1 MNTQVIDKKATVRDQ
16 VSAAEWE
23 TRVELAAAF
32 RIAHALG
39 WNDGVTNHITARLP
53 DASDQFIICPQG
65 LGWDEMTASNLIKAD
80 VSGRILSQS
89 ELSPGPAG
97 LNFHSAI
104 LGALPNVACTMHIH
118 PSAGVVISALKQGLM
133 ILDQRGCLLNNEV
146 AYHDFEGYAKAKDE
160 APRIVAELG
169 KKRTMIMRNH
179 GLLAVGRTLGEM
191 FYFMGKLI
199 KACELQER
207 VMATGGEINPIPP
220 EVIAVANK
228 QSVERYA
235 NKPYGNLDWKMLTR
249 RLARVDSS
257 FMA

>member
-1 MNTQVIDKKATVRDQ
+1 MDQVIDKAKSVRGS
-16 VSAAEWE
+16 VSSAEWE

-53 DASDQFIICPQG
+53 DAPDQFIICPQG

-80 VSGRILSQS
+80 VTGRILSES
-89 ELSPGPAG
+89 DLSPGPAG

-104 LGALPNVACTMHIH
+104 LAALPHIACTMHIH
-118 PSAGVVISALKQGLM
+118 PIAGVVVSSLKGGLK
-133 ILDQRGCLLNNEV
+133 ILDQRGCLLHNEV
-146 AYHDFEGYAKAKDE
+146 AYHDFEGYARAKDE

-169 KKRTMIMRNH
+169 EKRTMIMRNH
-179 GLLAVGRTLGEM
+179 GLLAVGRTIGEM

-207 VMATGGEINPIPP
+207 VMATGGEINQIP
-220 EVIAVANK
+220 EEIVAVANR
-228 QSVERYA
+228 QSIERYR

-257 FMA
+257 FMQ